1 MKARRFDSE
10 AERLAHLRR
19 VFERSLT
26 DGVPMAE
33 AERRVDADWARAR
46 LAACEAR
53 ASERQARVEQ
63 LRATPIVPPQRGAV
77 GEETHFYWQ
86 KGQLA

>member
-33 AERRVDADWARAR
+33 AERRVDADAARAR
-46 LAACEAR
+46 LAACAAR
-53 ASERQARVEQ
+53 AASRQARVAQ
-63 LRATPIVPPQRGAV
+63 LRATPIAAGTRAEPRLWYREGSF
-77 GEETHFYWQ
+77 E
-86 KGQLA
+86 